1 MSAKFVSNK
10 DETTRL
16 FENPI
21 LEALSHVHPITPFVV
36 YVPITLVLISIS
48 WNMTILALVM
58 SVISGLVFWTL
69 FEYLLHRFVFH
80 YTPKTQWGKR
90 FHYFTHGIHHDY
102 PKDSTR
108 LVMPLGVSI
117 PLAGILYLPFYLFAG
132 LWGHAFF
139 AGFLF
144 GYMCYD
150 AMHFAV
156 HHLQFNGKI
165 GRFMQAYHMKHHF
178 HDDHNSFGVSSPL
191 WDIIFSTKPKQHTQ
205 H

>member
-36 YVPITLVLISIS
+36 YVPITLILISMS

-58 SVISGLVFWTL
+58 SVISGLFFWTL

>member
-36 YVPITLVLISIS
+36 YVPITLILISMS

>member
-36 YVPITLVLISIS
+36 YVPLTLLLISMS
-48 WNMTILALVM
+48 WNMPIIALVM

>member
-36 YVPITLVLISIS
+36 YVPITLILISMS
-48 WNMTILALVM
+48 WNMNILALVM

-80 YTPKTQWGKR
+80 YNPKTQWGKR

>member
-117 PLAGILYLPFYLFAG
+117 PLAGILYLPFFLFAG

>member
-36 YVPITLVLISIS
+36 YIPITLILISMS
-48 WNMTILALVM
+48 WNMPIIALVM

-117 PLAGILYLPFYLFAG
+117 PLAGILYLPFYLFSG

>member
-36 YVPITLVLISIS
+36 YVPITLILISMS

-117 PLAGILYLPFYLFAG
+117 PLAGILYLPFFLFAG

>member
-1 MSAKFVSNK
+1 MSWDMSMFG
-10 DETTRL
+10 
-16 FENPI
+16 
-21 LEALSHVHPITPFVV
+21 
-36 YVPITLVLISIS
+36 LII
-48 WNMTILALVM
+48 AVFAG
-58 SVISGLVFWTL
+58 VVFWTL

-117 PLAGILYLPFYLFAG
+117 PLAGILYLPFYVFAG
-132 LWGHAFF
+132 VWGNAFF

-165 GRFMQAYHMKHHF
+165 GRFMHAYHMKHHF

-191 WDIIFSTKPKQHTQ
+191 WDLIFSTLPKQQTDIEQ
-205 H
+205 

>member
-36 YVPITLVLISIS
+36 YVPITLILISMS
-48 WNMTILALVM
+48 WNMPIIALVM

-191 WDIIFSTKPKQHTQ
+191 WDIIFSTKPKQHSQ

>member
-21 LEALSHVHPITPFVV
+21 LESLSHVHPITPFLVFI
-36 YVPITLVLISIS
+36 PITLFLIAMS
-48 WNMTILALVM
+48 WKMSMLAIILLL
-58 SVISGLVFWTL
+58 ISGLVFWTL

-80 YTPKTQWGKR
+80 YKPKTSWGKR

-117 PLAGILYLPFYLFAG
+117 PLAGVLYIPFYLFAG
-132 LWGHAFF
+132 QWGHVFF

-150 AMHFAV
+150 GMHFAV
-156 HHLQFNGKI
+156 HHLQCNGRI

-178 HDDHNSFGVSSPL
+178 HDDHNGFGVSSPL
-191 WDIIFSTKPKQHTQ
+191 WDMIFSTLPKQHSQ